1 MVTFFIITLEQWFL
15 EKKKRKKERK
25 CSKSAFRQRSTYI
38 FFYPSC
44 KILIQH
50 ALYGCKIILVPVAAY
65 VNSSLMFYVLL
76 LVILEV
82 LIGMLTEVPVFQ
94 I

>member
-1 MVTFFIITLEQWFL
+1 MVAFFVIMLEQWFL
-15 EKKKRKKERK
+15 AKKRKKERK

-65 VNSSLMFYVLL
+65 VNSSSMFYVLL